1 MFNDHRLPTPCV
13 RIALELRQKR
23 WELRQSTE
31 ADAGHTDAG
40 VSNASAGF
48 AAGSTVADDACGAKA
63 KGKQMTAK
71 EGDEGREASAGAESS
86 PTTAD
91 AGEQEQ
97 EQAPRSEQATGD
109 TEGAVA
115 TGNTKDREA
124 VGDMEG
130 SAADGAVE
138 APPAPRSRAQRR
150 RLAKSQQS
158 EGTPPP
164 NRRAARIRGAGSP
177 CPTFREAL
185 RAAQESEEEGPYA
198 STFSLQPPLP
208 GASDAE
214 HSGVINSYCCRLSL
228 SSSDA
233 SVGKLCKHSS
243 ACSPCAASAMQL
255 RDASARRTSSCA
267 VCSQL
272 WRRHKRSACCFC
284 SCFRIQNDCLMSQ
297 SPETCLR
304 HPLGSGRVAVECT
317 TAHYGACNRTDV
329 KVAAEVGEP
338 HGMRVTCAS
347 GWAGSDLDR
356 CFRVRGAR
364 SPSPSEDE
372 FEHDV
377 ESEGRAGAAEAN
389 TDERLPN
396 GGATPRDSQ
405 KRQHTGSLKQEVPHP
420 GNNGHDLGHIS
431 TRPLKRLSVDGGRK
445 GAKRRRRFE
454 RVIENPVNVPEPSA
468 AGLPPLAELLTS
480 AAAAAGEA
488 GLMVA
493 TGALLR
499 RFAGMEAAEAI
510 STLTEGLI
518 GLVQQ
523 GSVDHTAALD
533 ELRKL
538 AKALDVVTGTLGAG
552 GGNGPGLAT
561 RSGAAVVSELPGRRR
576 GDACVLRAVA
586 ESGLL
591 LRCVQIVSLPVMI
604 VAAIVE
610 SGGGATSAGDVKNWR
625 AAELRFL
632 EIVFESIT
640 VCFCVLESS

>member
-13 RIALELRQKR
+13 RIALELRQKA
-23 WELRQSTE
+23 WELRQDTG
-31 ADAGHTDAG
+31 ADAGHTHAG
-40 VSNASAGF
+40 VSNWSAGF
-48 AAGSTVADDACGAKA
+48 AAGSTVADDACNAKA

-71 EGDEGREASAGAESS
+71 EGDEGREASAGVESS

-97 EQAPRSEQATGD
+97 APRSEHATRD
-109 TEGAVA
+109 TEGTEA
-115 TGNTKDREA
+115 TGNTKNRQA
-124 VGDMEG
+124 VGDTEG

-138 APPAPRSRAQRR
+138 APPGRGSRVQRR

-164 NRRAARIRGAGSP
+164 KRRAARLRGAGSP

-198 STFSLQPPLP
+198 SNFSLQPPLP

-214 HSGVINSYCCRLSL
+214 HLGVINSYCRRLSL

-233 SVGKLCKHSS
+233 SVVKLCKHSC
-243 ACSPCAASAMQL
+243 ACSPCAASAKHL
-255 RDASARRTSSCA
+255 RDASDRRTSSCA
-267 VCSQL
+267 VCSQP
-272 WRRHKRSACCFC
+272 WRRHERSACCFC
-284 SCFRIQNDCLMSQ
+284 SCFRILNDCMMSQ

-304 HPLGSGRVAVECT
+304 HPLGSGPVAVECT
-317 TAHYGACNRTDV
+317 TTHYGACNRTDV

-356 CFRVRGAR
+356 CFRVRGAS
-364 SPSPSEDE
+364 SPSHSKDR

-396 GGATPRDSQ
+396 GDATPRDSR

-431 TRPLKRLSVDGGRK
+431 SKPLKRLSVDGGRK

-499 RFAGMEAAEAI
+499 RFAGIEAAEAI

-518 GLVQQ
+518 GMVQQ

-561 RSGAAVVSELPGRRR
+561 RSGAEVVSELPGRRR

-640 VCFCVLESS
+640 VCFCILESS